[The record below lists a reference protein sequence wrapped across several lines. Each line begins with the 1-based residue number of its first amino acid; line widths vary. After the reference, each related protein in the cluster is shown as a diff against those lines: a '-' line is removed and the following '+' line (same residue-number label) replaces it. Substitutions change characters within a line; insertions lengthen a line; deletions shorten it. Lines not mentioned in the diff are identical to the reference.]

1 MSAVLQTFSY
11 LPVYAPVQGSSTYAI
26 LLGKKGMKHLV
37 ILVGDNLL
45 YLQMYQRTF
54 SDRWRGPISSF
65 LEVGDQ
71 YTQKIRAFR
80 TEFLNYL
87 KEKGISRSQLI
98 EPYFEDNWSEGK
110 IQEII
115 ERTEQALGGR
125 IPYRRQDDMPGLNLP
140 VCW

>member
-1 MSAVLQTFSY
+1 MSVVLQTFSY

-45 YLQMYQRTF
+45 YLQMYERTF
-54 SDRWRGPISSF
+54 SNYWKGPISSF

-71 YTQKIRAFR
+71 YEQKIRAFR

-98 EPYFEDNWSEGK
+98 EPYFDNNVGEHN
-110 IQEII
+110 IEEII
-115 ERTEQALGGR
+115 ERTQEALGTR